1 VKICVFG
8 AGAIG
13 GYLAVELSLAGHDVC
28 AIAHGPHLK
37 AIQQHGLTLLTGGHS
52 KIARIEASDDPGKF
66 GPQDIVISALKAH
79 QAYASAA
86 EFLPLLRGDTAIV
99 TAVNGIPWWY
109 FYKSGGSFEGHHLES
124 VDPGGRLWDTL
135 GPERAIGCVIQPAS
149 EVIAPGVVEHKEVK
163 RFTLGEPDGSLSRRV
178 QVLSEVLS
186 GARWSVRISAGMSGS
201 SSGEIFVLV

>member
-1 VKICVFG
+1 MK
-8 AGAIG
+8 
-13 GYLAVELSLAGHDVC
+13 
-28 AIAHGPHLK
+28 
-37 AIQQHGLTLLTGGHS
+37 LLTEGHS
-52 KIARIEASDDPGKF
+52 KIARIEASDDPRTF

-86 EFLPLLRGDTAIV
+86 EFLPLLRDDTAIV

-149 EVIAPGVVEHKEVK
+149 EVIAPGVVEHKEFEAIYIGRTQWESVSP
-163 RFTLGEPDGSLSRRV
+163 RAGSQRGFVRCRLST
-178 QVLSEVLS
+178 
-186 GARWSVRISAGMSGS
+186 GGP
-201 SSGEIFVLV
+201 